1 MCASNKVQF
10 KIKTTMAD
18 NQEKT
23 PRSTNQDEEAALS
36 EQKEQHDK
44 AETANNPEKG
54 GASSSDNANDQKATP
69 RMRSKTST
77 VDHPNG
83 GYETYLYIWNSDGS
97 KKMIVTKVLPLDD
110 DDQEYKLV
118 TYRKK
123 NGETYS
129 EEHLT
134 NLSEDEVEDFIRK
147 FPPQKTNQD
156 EIQENTETSGPSETS
171 FSGNNDQVSAS
182 QNDNECPYFPET
194 PATRKEDDVQA
205 DEDIPA
211 VVEQKVLVNGVPF
224 VDGVGAPTP
233 EENSVAE
240 NNENIEQTSSV
251 TYSSILN
258 KSKEIDVPASDTTA
272 AEDVATTN
280 TEDNGSTHVEDSV
293 STSTNETGKKSDE
306 EGSDT
311 TTDSDMPLIMEEDK
325 TNGN

>member
-1 MCASNKVQF
+1 
-10 KIKTTMAD
+10 
-18 NQEKT
+18 
-23 PRSTNQDEEAALS
+23 
-36 EQKEQHDK
+36 
-44 AETANNPEKG
+44 
-54 GASSSDNANDQKATP
+54 
-69 RMRSKTST
+69 
-77 VDHPNG
+77 
-83 GYETYLYIWNSDGS
+83 
-97 KKMIVTKVLPLDD
+97 MIVTKVLPLDD
-110 DDQEYKLV
+110 DVQEYKLV
-118 TYRKK
+118 TYWEKS
-123 NGETYS
+123 GETYS

-194 PATRKEDDVQA
+194 PATRKEDDVKA

-258 KSKEIDVPASDTTA
+258 KSKETDEVPASDTTA

-280 TEDNGSTHVEDSV
+280 TEDNGSYHVEESV

>member
-1 MCASNKVQF
+1 
-10 KIKTTMAD
+10 MAD

-23 PRSTNQDEEAALS
+23 PQS
-36 EQKEQHDK
+36 
-44 AETANNPEKG
+44 
-54 GASSSDNANDQKATP
+54 
-69 RMRSKTST
+69 
-77 VDHPNG
+77 
-83 GYETYLYIWNSDGS
+83 
-97 KKMIVTKVLPLDD
+97 
-110 DDQEYKLV
+110 
-118 TYRKK
+118 
-123 NGETYS
+123 
-129 EEHLT
+129 
-134 NLSEDEVEDFIRK
+134 
-147 FPPQKTNQD
+147 TNQD

-194 PATRKEDDVQA
+194 PATRKEDDVKA

-280 TEDNGSTHVEDSV
+280 TVDNGSTHVEDSV

-311 TTDSDMPLIMEEDK
+311 TTDSDMPLIMEDK
-325 TNGN
+325 TNANGN

>member
-1 MCASNKVQF
+1 MSMDHIMLKSESSAFVSFSMDGIDYSMRIHHERTHEEDNVNQMQESVSADIKVGAK
-10 KIKTTMAD
+10 KIT
-18 NQEKT
+18 
-23 PRSTNQDEEAALS
+23 
-36 EQKEQHDK
+36 
-44 AETANNPEKG
+44 
-54 GASSSDNANDQKATP
+54 
-69 RMRSKTST
+69 
-77 VDHPNG
+77 
-83 GYETYLYIWNSDGS
+83 
-97 KKMIVTKVLPLDD
+97 
-110 DDQEYKLV
+110 LV
-118 TYRKK
+118 KSK
-123 NGETYS
+123 NGDSLPTFNISGEGPEL
-129 EEHLT
+129 EEEMQCKIVLANWISVVIRQIDAWQESQDQT
-134 NLSEDEVEDFIRK
+134 EDAMREFLSPIINFMLMFNHFFGDYVADIARVYVDVGGEASTTDN
-147 FPPQKTNQD
+147 PPLS
-156 EIQENTETSGPSETS
+156 SGPSENS
-171 FSGNNDQVSAS
+171 SSGNNDQVSAS

-194 PATRKEDDVQA
+194 PATRKEDDVKA

-280 TEDNGSTHVEDSV
+280 TVDNGSTHVEDSV
-293 STSTNETGKKSDE
+293 STSTTETGKKSDE